1 MGTVEELN
9 LDGVDLAMEKSCGT
23 ELIFCGDQSSTQL
36 YLLEHLRKELP
47 DKVLI
52 APMKILIYFFSP
64 AECRS

>member
-47 DKVLI
+47 DKVSVAL
-52 APMKILIYFFSP
+52 K
-64 AECRS
+64 